1 MTAFDNERAAGRP
14 GVPDEPQRR
23 VDALEPAFPRDHK
36 YDGHNGMTLRD
47 YVAVR
52 AFEGCLGAGMTATEA
67 ADYAF
72 RSADVFLAARSAR

>member
-1 MTAFDNERAAGRP
+1 MSGSDNGWTAGRP
-14 GVPDEPQRR
+14 SVPDEPQRR
-23 VDALEPAFPRDHK
+23 VDGGYAFPTPLP
-36 YDGHNGMTLRD
+36 GSEGMSLRD

-72 RSADVFLAARSAR
+72 RSADVFLAARGGR